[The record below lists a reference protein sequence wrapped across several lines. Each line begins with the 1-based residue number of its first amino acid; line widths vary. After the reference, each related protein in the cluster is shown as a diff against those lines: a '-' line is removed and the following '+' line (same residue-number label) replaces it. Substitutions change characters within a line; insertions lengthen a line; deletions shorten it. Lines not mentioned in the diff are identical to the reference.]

1 MIEKTIAI
9 KDLDKF
15 SLEEIKEYKTIID
28 RAYDFYS
35 FILEKD
41 NIMLEILE
49 YEKNNVEKH
58 IQF

>member
-1 MIEKTIAI
+1 MIEETIAI

-15 SLEEIKEYKTIID
+15 SLEEIKEHETKINK
-28 RAYDFYS
+28 AYNFYS

-58 IQF
+58 I

>member
-1 MIEKTIAI
+1 MKEETIAI

-15 SLEEIKEYKTIID
+15 SLEEIKEYETKINK
-28 RAYDFYS
+28 AYNFYS

-58 IQF
+58 I

>member
-1 MIEKTIAI
+1 MKEETIAI

-15 SLEEIKEYKTIID
+15 SLEEIKEYKD
-28 RAYDFYS
+28 KVDKAYTFYGD
-35 FILEKD
+35 ILYKG

-58 IQF
+58 I

>member
-1 MIEKTIAI
+1 MIEETIAI

-15 SLEEIKEYKTIID
+15 SLEEIKEYKTKID
-28 RAYDFYS
+28 RAYNFYS

-58 IQF
+58 I

>member
-1 MIEKTIAI
+1 MIKETIAI

-15 SLEEIKEYKTIID
+15 SLGEIKEYKTKID

-41 NIMLEILE
+41 NIMLEVLE
-49 YEKNNVEKH
+49 YENNNVEKH
-58 IQF
+58 I

>member
-1 MIEKTIAI
+1 MIGETIAI

-15 SLEEIKEYKTIID
+15 SLGEIKEYKTIID

-58 IQF
+58 I

>member
-1 MIEKTIAI
+1 MIEETIAI

-15 SLEEIKEYKTIID
+15 SLGEIKEYKTKID

-58 IQF
+58 I

>member
-1 MIEKTIAI
+1 MIEETIAI

-15 SLEEIKEYKTIID
+15 SLEEIKEYKTKID

-58 IQF
+58 I

>member
-1 MIEKTIAI
+1 MKEETIAI

-15 SLEEIKEYKTIID
+15 SLEEIKEYKTKINK
-28 RAYDFYS
+28 AYNFYS

-58 IQF
+58 I

>member
-1 MIEKTIAI
+1 MIKETIAI

-15 SLEEIKEYKTIID
+15 SLGEIKEYKTKID
-28 RAYDFYS
+28 RAYNFYRD
-35 FILEKD
+35 ILEKD

-58 IQF
+58 S

>member
-1 MIEKTIAI
+1 MIEETIAI

-15 SLEEIKEYKTIID
+15 SLEEIKEYKTKINK
-28 RAYDFYS
+28 AYNFYS

-58 IQF
+58 I